1 MNKEE
6 ILKEIEKISVETT
19 DENVKLNVL
28 IFLYNDII
36 AQEMKAESDKFNK
49 KSIEYSKKMKELL
62 SKSLEFNYDG
72 E

>member
-19 DENVKLNVL
+19 DKSVKLNAL
-28 IFLYNDII
+28 IFLYNNLV
-36 AQEMKAESDKFNK
+36 AKEMKEESDKFNK
-49 KSIEYSKKMKELL
+49 KSMEYSKKMNELL
-62 SKSLEFNYDG
+62 AKSLEFGYG

>member
-19 DENVKLNVL
+19 DDVAKVKAL
-28 IFLYNDII
+28 IFLYDI
-36 AQEMKAESDKFNK
+36 
-49 KSIEYSKKMKELL
+49 YSKNEFKEKHAKDMQELFA
-62 SKSLEFNYDG
+62 KTFNFDYG